1 MPHKL
6 ILTVFMIG
14 ISLSPMTSLAQ
25 QKPRARDLGIPFE
38 GTPGPWN
45 SITDVPGIEV
55 GQVTLI
61 EGKGR
66 LVQGKGPIRTG
77 VTAIFPLGKTSEN
90 GVFGGHFSLNGA
102 GELTGMAIVQE
113 FGELHGPIILT
124 GTLNV
129 GIAHQAAIEWQRDRI
144 KNPDALYNRTLPV
157 VGETWDGFLHDVFGF
172 HLRKEHVFE
181 AMNQASAGPVAEGGV
196 GGGTGMA
203 CYEFKGGIGCS
214 SRIVQSGGKSY
225 TLGVLVQAN
234 FGRRHQ
240 LLVAGVPVGQEITD
254 LMPKEG
260 HTGDGSVIVVV
271 ATDAPF
277 LPVQLDRLARRVALG
292 LARTGSVA
300 TNGSGD
306 LFLAFSTA
314 TQLTPSEGPVD
325 VQMTRDIN
333 PFLEATVYATEEAV
347 INAIVAGETMEGING
362 NTVYGIPHD
371 RLKEILKKRNALRK

>member
-1 MPHKL
+1 MSSKFL
-6 ILTVFMIG
+6 AGILL
-14 ISLSPMTSLAQ
+14 SLFLAPMSSNAQ
-25 QKPRARDLGIPFE
+25 PKPRARDLGIPFE
-38 GTPGPWN
+38 GIPGPWN
-45 SITDVPGIEV
+45 AITDVPGVEV

-61 EGKGR
+61 EGKGK
-66 LVQGKGPIRTG
+66 LVQGKGPVRTG
-77 VTAIFPLGKTSEN
+77 VTAIFPLGKTAEN

-113 FGELHGPIILT
+113 FGELHGPVVLT

-129 GIAHQAAIEWQRDRI
+129 GIAHQAAIEWQRDRV

-181 AMNQASAGPVAEGGV
+181 AMNNASTGPVLEGGV

-203 CYEFKGGIGCS
+203 CYEFKGGIGTA
-214 SRIVQSGGKSY
+214 SRIVTSGGKSY

-234 FGRRHQ
+234 FGRRRQ
-240 LLVAGVPVGQEITD
+240 LLVAGVPVGKEITD

-260 HTGDGSVIVVV
+260 QTGDGSIIVVV

-292 LARTGSVA
+292 LARTGSIA

-314 TQLTPSEGPVD
+314 TQLTPAETPID

-333 PFLEATVYATEEAV
+333 PFFEAVVYATEEAV
-347 INAIVAGETMEGING
+347 INAIIAGETMEGING
-362 NTVYGIPHD
+362 NTLYGLPHE
-371 RLKEILKKRNALRK
+371 RLKEILRKRHVLRE